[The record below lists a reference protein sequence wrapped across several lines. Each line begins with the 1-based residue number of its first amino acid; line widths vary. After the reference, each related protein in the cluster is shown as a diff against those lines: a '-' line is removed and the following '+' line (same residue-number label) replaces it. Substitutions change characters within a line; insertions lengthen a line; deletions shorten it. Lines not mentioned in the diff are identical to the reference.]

1 MRQLWKDWQLFAEE
15 TGEEHVP
22 DAGGQEAED
31 FEALIRGR
39 YKEAFDARVQ
49 RLLDGRLKNLRQE
62 NARLRQDAELRQRV
76 AVLQAAVQRQREE
89 EQLRRAM
96 DYAVARTRQQMAQTI
111 ASGGSR
117 VAENSGRRRSVS
129 RCDPRELSGK
139 ELADIRRRVLEGE
152 KIRF

>member
-15 TGEEHVP
+15 TGEESAP
-22 DAGGQEAED
+22 DAGEQGAED
-31 FEALIRGR
+31 FETLIRGR

-49 RLLDGRLKNLRQE
+49 RILDGRLRNLRQE
-62 NARLRQDAELRQRV
+62 NMRLRQDAEL
-76 AVLQAAVQRQREE
+76 RQREE

-96 DYAVARTRQQMAQTI
+96 DFAVARTRRQMAQAI

-117 VAENSGRRRSVS
+117 VAENGGRRRSVS

-139 ELADIRRRVLEGE
+139 ELADIRKRVQEGE

>member
-49 RLLDGRLKNLRQE
+49 RILDGRLKNLRQE
-62 NARLRQDAELRQRV
+62 NARLRQDAELRQRA

-96 DYAVARTRQQMAQTI
+96 DYAVAQAI

-117 VAENSGRRRSVS
+117 VAENGGRRRSVS

>member
-49 RLLDGRLKNLRQE
+49 RILDGRLKNLRQE
-62 NARLRQDAELRQRV
+62 NARLRQDAELRQRA
-76 AVLQAAVQRQREE
+76 AVLQAAVQREE

-117 VAENSGRRRSVS
+117 VTENGGRRRSVS